1 MIGIID
7 YRMGNLRSVQKAFE
21 HVGAHADI
29 VRAPEQIDKL
39 DKLMLPG
46 VGAFADGMMMLREM
60 GYIEPLRAFVASGKP
75 FMGICLGMQLLF
87 DGSQEDAPS
96 ADQPVPGLGLV
107 AGDVVQFTQP
117 AEGERIKIPHMGWNT
132 LQFAGDMP
140 LFAGVAEGSACYFV
154 HGYYCRPANPADIA
168 ATTQYPMGR
177 PFASAVRRDNIFAT
191 QFHPEKSQRV
201 GLKILENFA
210 KLS

>member
-140 LFAGVAEGSACYFV
+140 LFAGVAEARPTQPISPRRRSIPWAVLSPRRCGGTIFLPPSSTPKSPSAW
-154 HGYYCRPANPADIA
+154 G
-168 ATTQYPMGR
+168 
-177 PFASAVRRDNIFAT
+177 
-191 QFHPEKSQRV
+191 
-201 GLKILENFA
+201 
-210 KLS
+210 